1 MPVYKCRREVSFP
14 SGLCFQRAISF
25 STGKLRTQGP
35 KFAVSK
41 NALVV
46 SGERF
51 RFRVVCVFNGT
62 HMGGR
67 DPPEATGIALGDG
80 GVDDTRGD

>member
-1 MPVYKCRREVSFP
+1 MPVYKCRREGSFP
-14 SGLCFQRAISF
+14 RGLCFQRAISF
-25 STGKLRTQGP
+25 STENLRTQGP

-41 NALVV
+41 NAVVV

-62 HMGGR
+62 PVCASTEFGR
-67 DPPEATGIALGDG
+67 LGLRLVADSLE
-80 GVDDTRGD
+80 